1 VRVPSGF
8 RSELRVDIDSRG
20 SVGSSCSGG
29 DTVDL
34 CRPAPDDHR
43 RVRDARAVRIED
55 GDVERLLARGRHL
68 RLRLRVELCR
78 GQPIDVADH
87 PHHYAEARDA
97 DDERDNQPDR

>member
-1 VRVPSGF
+1 VATPSICADP
-8 RSELRVDIDSRG
+8 LRTI
-20 SVGSSCSGG
+20 
-29 DTVDL
+29 TV
-34 CRPAPDDHR
+34 AS
-43 RVRDARAVRIED
+43 ATRAVRIED